1 MKKMIM
7 IMIKLIGVESQY
19 QENQRRH
26 PRKDENSLSHTRW
39 KCQYHIVF
47 IPKYRR
53 KVQYG
58 KEKADIREIL
68 RTLCRYKK
76 VEIIEGAVCAAHVHL
91 CLSIPPKIMISQYVG
106 YLKGKSALMVYDR
119 HLELGNKFER
129 DFWARGYYV
138 STIGNVDEETIRKY
152 IREQEEESKKES
164 RTLKK
169 PPCEPASIVLSTPPL
184 GGASNLPLSGESPN
198 HQLNWWS

>member
-1 MKKMIM
+1 M
-7 IMIKLIGVESQY
+7 
-19 QENQRRH
+19 
-26 PRKDENSLSHTRW
+26 DENSLSHTRW

-53 KVQYG
+53 KVLYG
-58 KEKADIREIL
+58 KVKADIREIL

-76 VEIIEGAVCAAHVHL
+76 VEIIEGAVCVDHVHL
-91 CLSIPPKIMISQYVG
+91 CLSIPPKIMVSQFVG
-106 YLKGKSALMVYDR
+106 YLKGKSASMIYDR
-119 HLELGNKFER
+119 RPELGNKFER

-164 RTLKK
+164 RTLK
-169 PPCEPASIVLSTPPL
+169 
-184 GGASNLPLSGESPN
+184 
-198 HQLNWWS
+198 